1 MRRFLL
7 LVFLALA
14 GCHDLAG
21 ENGLSTGP
29 RPRDTPGGLIVTN
42 NPVFDYWMRLAPE
55 DKQGALRTIDEVYA
69 EVYPDQRQS
78 PAGAHIAVMDG
89 DLPNGAGAI
98 IVQNLQSPD
107 QPAFVVSGSAAG
119 DEALILGITAFAVW
133 RESNVRSP
141 DRRVQWVTLPNS
153 LPAFS
158 IGHPVKGRRA
168 EWPNV
173 SGTLAERL
181 RIFATSVTPIDIP
194 GIGRGVLFRF
204 D

>member
-7 LVFLALA
+7 LVFLPLA

-29 RPRDTPGGLIVTN
+29 RPRDTPGRLIVTN
-42 NPVFDYWMRLAPE
+42 NPTFDYWMRLGPE
-55 DKQGALRTIDEVYA
+55 ERQRALRTIDEVYA
-69 EVYPDQRQS
+69 EEYPDQRQS

-98 IVQNLQSPD
+98 IIQNLESTNK
-107 QPAFVVSGSAAG
+107 PAFVLSGSAAG
-119 DEALILGITAFAVW
+119 DEALILAITSFAVW
-133 RESNVRSP
+133 RESNVRSA
-141 DRRVQWVTLPNS
+141 DRRVQWLTLPHGLAAFATG
-153 LPAFS
+153 LP
-158 IGHPVKGRRA
+158 IEGRRA

-181 RIFATSVTPIDIP
+181 RVFATSVTPIHIP